1 MGKKFTKQMIKWVNI
16 NHILSSKICNK
27 NVENHHC
34 KSDCA
39 KTYVKSQEYCKYK
52 PDLSSKICNEI
63 IVNHYCKSD
72 LGQKFLKE
80 MIKWV
85 NTNHILSSKICNKNV
100 ENHHCK
106 SDFVQ
111 TQL

>member
-1 MGKKFTKQMIKWVNI
+1 MIKWVNI
-16 NHILSSKICNK
+16 NHILSSKK
-27 NVENHHC
+27 
-34 KSDCA
+34 
-39 KTYVKSQEYCKYK
+39 
-52 PDLSSKICNEI
+52 CNEI

-72 LGQKFLKE
+72 PGQKFLKE

-85 NTNHILSSKICNKNV
+85 NTNDILSSKICNKNV

-106 SDFVQ
+106 SDFAQ